1 MEDFLLGLVTNKVL
15 VSAAASWFVAQ
26 CLKIILE
33 GIKNGFSKERLAGGG
48 GMPSSHSATVLGL
61 TTATAIQYGTHG
73 FEFVIALF
81 FAIIVMYDARGVRYV
96 TGREAAI
103 LNKLRDRDAEEGR
116 EPLFDKAL
124 DDKMGHTI
132 PEIIIG
138 VLIGIVV
145 GVVVCHLMP

>member
-1 MEDFLLGLVTNKVL
+1 MKDFLLGLVTNKVL

-26 CLKIILE
+26 CSKIILE
-33 GIKNGFSKERLAGGG
+33 GLKNGFSKERLAGGG

-96 TGREAAI
+96 TGRDG
-103 LNKLRDRDAEEGR
+103 DRAEQFRAKANEMLAQKGAKPLKSLAEIQKERMSRR
-116 EPLFDKAL
+116 EEKQR
-124 DDKMGHTI
+124 
-132 PEIIIG
+132 
-138 VLIGIVV
+138 
-145 GVVVCHLMP
+145 